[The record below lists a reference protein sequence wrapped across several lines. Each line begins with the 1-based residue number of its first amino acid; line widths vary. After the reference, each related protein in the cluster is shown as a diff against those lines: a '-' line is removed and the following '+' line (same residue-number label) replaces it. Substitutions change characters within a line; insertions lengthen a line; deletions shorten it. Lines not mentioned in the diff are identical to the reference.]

1 MSTGVIELGEDQIDI
16 ALVLRFPSKILGL
29 SQRSSARGFEVEI
42 DLKVDD
48 SEVDGGNG
56 GVLD

>member
-1 MSTGVIELGEDQIDI
+1 MSTGTIELGEDQIDI

-29 SQRSSARGFEVEI
+29 WQRSSARGLEVET
-42 DLKVDD
+42 DLKVGDA
-48 SEVDGGNG
+48 EVDGGNG